1 MLHQMVQQSSKA
13 SIPVIMNP
21 SIAIPLFIGICTV
34 FLVLIFWFFK
44 RSVTNFDDK
53 IDDLREDIRAENQK
67 RVKRDKELFNKL
79 DKEINDRNQLE
90 KTVAGLNGD
99 YVRKE
104 DCNDNYR
111 RLEEKLDRLIQIK

>member
-1 MLHQMVQQSSKA
+1 MLQQMVQQSSKA

>member
-1 MLHQMVQQSSKA
+1 MLQQMVQQSSKA

-53 IDDLREDIRAENQK
+53 IDNLREDIRAENQK